1 MLLVEASR
9 KTEIGELD
17 MSVLVYQDVVWLYVT
32 IIKGESIVS

>member
-9 KTEIGELD
+9 KTKIRELD

-32 IIKGESIVS
+32 IIKDEYIAS